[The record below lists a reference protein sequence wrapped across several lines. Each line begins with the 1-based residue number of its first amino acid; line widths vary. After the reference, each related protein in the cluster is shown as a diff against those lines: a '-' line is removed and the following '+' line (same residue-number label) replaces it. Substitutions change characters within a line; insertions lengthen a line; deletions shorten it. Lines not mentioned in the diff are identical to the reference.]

1 MEGRQGKVLDV
12 GDVERVE
19 VVELWRLFG
28 VPWVRLGPVR
38 VRQVEVPHLIPVKL
52 TSAHPAQPCTSNQL
66 LYSFFNAD
74 QDVACMPVGWSY
86 KYDQERGKR
95 RDLLS

>member
-1 MEGRQGKVLDV
+1 VGLQRSKVMEGRQGKVLDV

-52 TSAHPAQPCTSNQL
+52 TSAQRPPGPALHIQPTFIFLFQCGSRCCLHARWLELQ
-66 LYSFFNAD
+66 
-74 QDVACMPVGWSY
+74 V
-86 KYDQERGKR
+86 
-95 RDLLS
+95 